1 VYRLK
6 GKLKFQCTCG
16 YSFEFFGAM
25 NDAISTVKLHIES
38 FHKSDLPFGIT
49 NEEARMLV
57 KEEHEPIFKRKINSA
72 KTTPNYTSKNATITL
87 Q

>member
-1 VYRLK
+1 LK
-6 GKLKFQCTCG
+6 EKLKFQCTCG
-16 YSFEFFGAM
+16 YSFELIGVM
-25 NDAISTVKLHIES
+25 NDALSLVKLHFEG

-57 KEEHEPIFKRKINSA
+57 KEEYKPKIFERNINSA
-72 KTTPNYTSKNATITL
+72 KTTPNYTSKNATTTL